1 MFINSFP
8 YDNNEIFMRRQKSL
22 TVSYKEIAEIEESLE
37 KLGLSEFHSDK
48 KYEMLEIFSI
58 IKYISETITYLFQLT
73 ESQEYDFQVVDVVEF
88 LYLKYFLSQ
97 LESVKTILDNIKD
110 KTHYEPD
117 FERLLKRVDSVIAKI
132 QLIIKDE
139 KFLF

>member
-1 MFINSFP
+1 
-8 YDNNEIFMRRQKSL
+8 MRRQKSL